1 MPAPT
6 LPGIPEVDGRTVSW
20 KHLCGLAVKLCGGQE
35 QFRKQ
40 ANILRRLVKMYGPHD
55 VEVMVKGAAQLGWKD
70 LRGLYSKEGIGRRWA
85 ASAFWNSQKRAP
97 GRLPESV
104 RTVLKGML
112 E

>member
-1 MPAPT
+1 MAFVRERFPSDPKRN
-6 LPGIPEVDGRTVSW
+6 GS
-20 KHLCGLAVKLCGGQE
+20 
-35 QFRKQ
+35 
-40 ANILRRLVKMYGPHD
+40 ILRQLWKRYGPSE

-85 ASAFWNSQKRAP
+85 SSAYWNTQKRAP